1 MKKTKK
7 TSKDMALGVS
17 KAGKEVPGQDV
28 SLLSCL
34 HLCVRSPCGQEA
46 IPELSQAEN
55 TQIAL
60 SQQVCDSNFPIAYR
74 LSYLS

>member
-1 MKKTKK
+1 MKKTKN

-17 KAGKEVPGQDV
+17 KAGKEVPVQDV

-34 HLCVRSPCGQEA
+34 HMCVRSPCQQEA

-60 SQQVCDSNFPIAYR
+60 SRQACDSDFPITYR
-74 LSYLS
+74 LAYLS